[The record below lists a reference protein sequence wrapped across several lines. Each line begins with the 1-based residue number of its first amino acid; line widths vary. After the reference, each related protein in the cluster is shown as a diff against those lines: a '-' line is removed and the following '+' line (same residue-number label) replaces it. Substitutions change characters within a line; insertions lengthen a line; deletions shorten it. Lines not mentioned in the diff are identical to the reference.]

1 MERLCRTFACMS
13 DNRGSGAFWAF
24 LAGVAVGTLV
34 GILVAPDSGVNTRR
48 RLRRKLSEYWDALR
62 SRFSA
67 QGNTS
72 SYEEVRQK
80 AFMES
85 GLRPDD
91 YKKAEQLLLEIEG
104 LLGEVRSTT
113 A

>member
-1 MERLCRTFACMS
+1 MS
-13 DNRGSGAFWAF
+13 EGRGSSAFWAF
-24 LAGVAVGTLV
+24 LAGVAVGAVV

-48 RLRRKLSEYWDALR
+48 RLRRKLSEYWQALK
-62 SRFSA
+62 SKIGSDDSP
-67 QGNTS
+67 S

-85 GLRPDD
+85 GLRPDE

-104 LLGEVRSTT
+104 LLGEVRGTT
-113 A
+113 R

>member
-1 MERLCRTFACMS
+1 MECLCRTFARMS

-24 LAGVAVGTLV
+24 LAGIAVGTLV
-34 GILVAPDSGVNTRR
+34 GILIAPDSGANTRR
-48 RLRRKLSEYWDALR
+48 RLRKKLGEYWDALR
-62 SRFSA
+62 SRFTGEGSK
-67 QGNTS
+67 S

>member
-1 MERLCRTFACMS
+1 MAGVRCTFAHMS
-13 DNRGSGAFWAF
+13 NRSSGAFWAF

-34 GILVAPDSGVNTRR
+34 GILIAPDSGINTRR

-62 SRFSA
+62 SRFS
-67 QGNTS
+67 GS
-72 SYEEVRQK
+72 GESSPSYEEVKQK

-85 GLRPDD
+85 GLRPDE

-113 A
+113 R

>member
-1 MERLCRTFACMS
+1 MNDS
-13 DNRGSGAFWAF
+13 RGSGAFWAF
-24 LAGVAVGTLV
+24 LAGVAVGALV

-48 RLRRKLSEYWDALR
+48 RLRRKLSEYWDVLR
-62 SRFSA
+62 NRFSGSPNPA
-67 QGNTS
+67 
-72 SYEEVRQK
+72 SYEEARQK

-85 GLRPDD
+85 GLRPDE